1 MVYEMRDRR
10 QGSELKT
17 RGKFLTQFAALAAAL
32 TILGAAGASGHAR
45 TSEWRQATAAELQQV
60 LPARAPVVTERIETD
75 MKSASGITDGHGKY
89 IADVVLI
96 TAGYSAEG
104 KYSHFLLMQAPLELG
119 GSLRLA
125 PGDYVLGY
133 QRADN
138 GVVIHFYDAATGHP
152 VGEVTAQRMRTGF
165 RVESFRIW
173 PPAEHAYIQIGRF
186 TIAYRIGG

>member
-1 MVYEMRDRR
+1 MDSGDRIERMRRNGKSRVY
-10 QGSELKT
+10 
-17 RGKFLTQFAALAAAL
+17 FAAFATLFALATFLEADADAQ
-32 TILGAAGASGHAR
+32 TR
-45 TSEWRQATAAELQQV
+45 NPEWRPATTAELASV

-75 MKSASGITDGHGKY
+75 LRSASGITDGHGKY

-104 KYSHFLLMQAPLELG
+104 KYSHFFLTQVPLELG

-125 PGDYVLGY
+125 PGDYVVGY

-138 GVVIHFYDAATGHP
+138 GVVVHFYDAATGHLA
-152 VGEVTAQRMRTGF
+152 GDVTAERIRTGY

-186 TIAYRIGG
+186 SIAYRIGG

>member
-1 MVYEMRDRR
+1 MAVV
-10 QGSELKT
+10 
-17 RGKFLTQFAALAAAL
+17 LAAYAWAQS
-32 TILGAAGASGHAR
+32 AASAD
-45 TSEWRQATAAELQQV
+45 WRQATPAELKQI

-75 MKSASGITDGHGKY
+75 MKSASGITDGNGKY

-104 KYSHFLLMQAPLELG
+104 KYSHFFLTQVPLELG

-125 PGDYVLGY
+125 PGAYVLGY
-133 QRADN
+133 QRADQ
-138 GVVIHFYDAATGHP
+138 GVVVRFYDSATGRG
-152 VGEVTAQRMRTGF
+152 VGDVTAQRMPSGY

-186 TIAYRIGG
+186 SIAYRIGG